1 MICHLCKRYSICL
14 TSLFIGNGFD
24 EPLHAFLETFFGEG
38 GASLNVPGS
47 FLDLRQFQ
55 SIKDL
60 FSLDGK
66 LKILFIGVDKKRDF
80 GKCFLYHEGVE
91 FFNTL
96 VKSLLITGVYDENNT
111 VGILIVVFPIW
122 SDGFLTT
129 DIPNIK
135 FESILSQRLDIK
147 ALGWHDRRN
156 ILL

>member
-38 GASLNVPGS
+38 GAGLNIPSS
-47 FLDLRQFQ
+47 FLDLRKFK

-60 FSLDGK
+60 FSLNGK
-66 LKILFIGVDKKRDF
+66 LKILLIGVDKKRDF
-80 GKCFLYHEGVE
+80 SKCFLAHESIK
-91 FFNTL
+91 FFNAF
-96 VKSLLITGVYDENNT
+96 VKSFLITGVYNENYAIC
-111 VGILIVVFPIW
+111 ILIVVFPIW

-147 ALGWHDRRN
+147 TLGWHDRRN